1 MTIDDNGGGHVGF
14 QCVEKLGKGCLSEAD
29 MATLVTML
37 TKLLQNHFDRQAQRQ
52 GECLGKTVGGEGGV
66 SGGES
71 VSMNAVSGN
80 RSPPLSLW

>member
-37 TKLLQNHFDRQAQRQ
+37 TKLLQNHFERQAQRQ
-52 GECLGKTVGGEGGV
+52 GECLGKTVLGGRGGV
-66 SGGES
+66 CIHECCI
-71 VSMNAVSGN
+71 
-80 RSPPLSLW
+80 

>member
-1 MTIDDNGGGHVGF
+1 MCFSVSISSASLGCYGGDEVMTIDDNGGGHVGF

-52 GECLGKTVGGEGGV
+52 GECLGKTVGGGG
-66 SGGES
+66 
-71 VSMNAVSGN
+71 
-80 RSPPLSLW
+80 